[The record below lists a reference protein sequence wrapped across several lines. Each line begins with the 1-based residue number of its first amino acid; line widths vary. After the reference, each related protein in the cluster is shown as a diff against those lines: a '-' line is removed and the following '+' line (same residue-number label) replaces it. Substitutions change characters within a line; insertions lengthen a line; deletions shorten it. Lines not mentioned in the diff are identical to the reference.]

1 MLSNE
6 DLSRFVEEIAK
17 LPPGAEQTLVS
28 GVEDGLKPLSTI
40 DLMKQFKDHLGED
53 LFNSYK
59 GTELFQKELQSF
71 AIKLAEQQL
80 FNYFDIIV
88 KTLKENY
95 PNHTV
100 DYNFFK
106 KETFAHLVLL
116 KMGIV
121 R

>member
-1 MLSNE
+1 MLSNN
-6 DLSRFVEEIAK
+6 DLERFMEEIAK
-17 LPPGAEQTLVS
+17 LPPGAEETLVS
-28 GVEDGLKPLSTI
+28 GVEDGLKPITTL

-59 GTELFQKELQSF
+59 GTELFQKELQNF
-71 AIKLAEQQL
+71 ALKLAEQQL
-80 FNYFDIIV
+80 SNYFDIIV
-88 KTLKENY
+88 KSLKENC

-106 KETFAHLVLL
+106 KEIFVELVMR
-116 KMGIV
+116 KMGVV